1 MVPKSGQCRFPAVGA
16 SASGVWGRLSNL
28 WRYRTVEVGEV
39 FVDLVRSATGRS
51 ERVPIAAIDAVGWRR
66 GGLGARFWL
75 ETSSGRW
82 FVVGGLSPE
91 EAALVAAAVEQQA
104 QALALAL
111 EAQGQTVAAQL
122 DEWFAGADYLRASG
136 TRAVSEQLDRLAGE
150 SYPASGKLTM
160 RQLSPQSRKAFSRL
174 QEVSAKGGIER
185 ARRAANER
193 YVWREAQRAAEA
205 MAAVTGFRPNPEQAE
220 AVATDEDVTLVL
232 AGAGTGKTA
241 VITGKVVHLIENHQE
256 SPERILVLAFNRKAA
271 SEVRDRLRQR
281 YAGVEVETF
290 HAFARRVVAET
301 GVAPSISLLAE
312 DPRARRAWVNET
324 LESLLNDPDAGEALR
339 EFILYNLGE
348 YRAADEFESQGEYF
362 RFLQRVELRTLKGEL
377 VKSMEELKIANI
389 LALHDVDYE
398 YEPNYSA
405 PTATQQHHQYRP
417 DFYLPGHDV
426 YIEHFGVDREG
437 EPPSR
442 WSEAEREEYRQGI
455 EWKRAIHEEHGTDLI
470 ETYSWQH
477 RKGSWRRDLRAQLE
491 LRGVRLQPR
500 RIEELLPLLRRLMG
514 RSALGDLLDSFLRQ
528 VKSADHSPAELRR
541 RASEAKD
548 AQRANAF
555 LDLLAE
561 IADSYEAELGDEY
574 DFDDLINLAARRI
587 AAGGWQSP
595 YHYILVDEFQDVSRG
610 RMKLLAALRRLGAA
624 YFLVGDDW
632 QSVYRFAG
640 SDVSLLRECETWLGP
655 VERRE
660 LGQTC
665 RFGAEILAPS
675 SAFVQR
681 NPAQTHR
688 EIRPADR
695 HPDHGVTVVWSGDEP
710 AGLALTGRDLDRR
723 GVGRDAE
730 ILLLGRYRRSR
741 HSGPRNLGGRPVEH
755 STVHAAKGREAD
767 YVVVL
772 DLANQRRGFPS
783 QIDDDPLLDLVA
795 PPAEPYEFAE
805 ERRLFYVALTRARHG
820 VYLLSDPNRPSAFIS
835 ELVRHGSS
843 GMRTL
848 GREAAEPSRSA
859 ACPRCRSGLLS
870 GSANGGSLHCSLR
883 PQCDFSAPACPCRAG
898 YLVGNSDGVAHC
910 TNRACD
916 RAITHCPA
924 CRSGVLV
931 ERDGRYGSFWGCSRY
946 GADPSCG
953 YTRDRLQT
961 TQAPA
966 AVRGARA
973 SSPRPE
979 SRDRW

>member
-1 MVPKSGQCRFPAVGA
+1 MTLDSEQSGSAAVSA
-16 SASGVWGRLSNL
+16 TASGVWGRLSNL
-28 WRYRTVEVGEV
+28 WRYRSIAVEQLVV
-39 FVDLVRSATGRS
+39 VLVRSATCRS
-51 ERVPIAAIDAVGWRR
+51 HRVPIAAIDAVGWHR
-66 GGLGARFWL
+66 GGLGARVWL
-75 ETSSGRW
+75 ETSGGSR

-91 EAALVAAAVEQQA
+91 EAALLAAAVEQQA

-111 EAQGQTVAAQL
+111 EAQGQTIAAQL
-122 DEWFAGADYLRASG
+122 DVWFAGVDYLRASG
-136 TRAVSEQLDRLAGE
+136 TRAVREQLDRLAGE
-150 SYPASGKLTM
+150 SYPASGNLTM
-160 RQLSPQSRKAFSRL
+160 RQLTPRSRKAFSRL
-174 QEVSAKGGIER
+174 EDVSAGGGIER
-185 ARRAANER
+185 ARRVANER
-193 YVWREAQRAAEA
+193 YVWRDAQRAADA
-205 MAAVTGFRPNPEQAE
+205 MAGVTGFRPNPEQAE

-241 VITGKVVHLIENHQE
+241 VITGKVVHLIENRKE

-271 SEVRDRLRQR
+271 SELRDRLRQR
-281 YAGVEVETF
+281 YSGVDVATF

-312 DPRARRAWVNET
+312 DPRARRAWLNET
-324 LESLLNDPDAGEALR
+324 LESLLNDPDAGESLR

-348 YRAADEFESQGEYF
+348 YRAADEFESPGEYF
-362 RFLQRVELRTLKGEL
+362 RYLQRVELRTLKGEL
-377 VKSMEELKIANI
+377 VKSLEELKIANF
-389 LALHDVDYE
+389 LALHQVPYE
-398 YEPNYSA
+398 YEPSYEA
-405 PTATQQHHQYRP
+405 PTATGQHRQYRP
-417 DFYLPGHDV
+417 DFYLPRHDV
-426 YIEHFGVDREG
+426 YVEHLGVDQNG
-437 EPPSR
+437 EPPAR

-491 LRGVRLQPR
+491 LRGVRLQLRP
-500 RIEELLPLLRRLMG
+500 IEELLPLLRRLMG

-548 AQRANAF
+548 AQRAHAF
-555 LDLLAE
+555 LDLFAE

-595 YHYILVDEFQDVSRG
+595 YQYILVDEFQDVSRG
-610 RMKLLAALRRLGAA
+610 RMKLLAALRRPEAA

-660 LGQTC
+660 LGQTF
-665 RFGAEILAPS
+665 RFGAEILTPS

-688 EIRPADR
+688 AMRPADR
-695 HPDHGVTVVWSGDEP
+695 QPDHGVTVVWSGDE
-710 AGLALTGRDLDRR
+710 ADGLASIGQDLDRR

-741 HSGPRNLGGRPVEH
+741 HAGPRTISGRPVKRD
-755 STVHAAKGREAD
+755 TVHAAKGREAD

-783 QIDDDPLLDLVA
+783 QIEDDPLLDLVA

-805 ERRLFYVALTRARHG
+805 ERRLLYVALTRARYG
-820 VYLLSDPNRPSAFIS
+820 IYLLSDPHRPSAFIS
-835 ELVRHGSS
+835 ELVRHSS
-843 GMRTL
+843 PGTRTL
-848 GREAAEPSRSA
+848 GREAAEASQSA
-859 ACPRCRSGLLS
+859 ACPRCRSGRLT
-870 GSANGGSLHCSLR
+870 GAANGNSLHCSLR
-883 PQCDFSAPACPCRAG
+883 PQCDFRAPACPCRAG
-898 YLVGNSDGVAHC
+898 YLVGNSDGRAHC
-910 TNRACD
+910 TNRACE

-931 ERDGRYGSFWGCSRY
+931 ERHGRYGPFWGCSRY

-953 YTRDRLQT
+953 YTRDSG
-961 TQAPA
+961 APA
-966 AVRGARA
+966 PIAFGRSNLRGRH
-973 SSPRPE
+973 
-979 SRDRW
+979 SRGPAGDRW